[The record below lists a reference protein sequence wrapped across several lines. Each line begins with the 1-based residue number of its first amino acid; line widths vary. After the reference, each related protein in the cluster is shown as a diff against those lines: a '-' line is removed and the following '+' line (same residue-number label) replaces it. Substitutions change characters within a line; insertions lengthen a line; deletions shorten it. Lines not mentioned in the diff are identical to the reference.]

1 MANTTAIVDI
11 TDISN
16 INFELV
22 VKPGNTSIG
31 ILTNLDKHV
40 EIRFLKEKRTSRT
53 YLIGLEDFVDE
64 KQLDK
69 VVKKMQTKLATGLK
83 TGEVDGKK
91 TFGFNGDHVKFMK
104 KYLVDELK
112 IPSDKIQ

>member
-1 MANTTAIVDI
+1 MANTTAI

-40 EIRFLKEKRTSRT
+40 EIRFLKEKKTSRT
-53 YLIGLEDFVDE
+53 YLIGLEDFIDE

-69 VVKKMQTKLATGLK
+69 VVKIIQTTLATGLTTK
-83 TGEVDGKK
+83 KVDGKK
-91 TFGFNGDHVKFMK
+91 RFGFNGNHVNFMK
-104 KYLVDELK
+104 KYLVEKLN
-112 IPSDKIQ
+112 IPLDKIQ